1 MQLTS
6 SDSISFISDELF
18 RLKLDEIKTL
28 AKKNKISLIKKVNN
42 IQKPKTKQELINE
55 LLKK

>member
-6 SDSISFISDELF
+6 SDSISFISDELY
-18 RLKLDEIKTL
+18 RLKLEEIKSL
-28 AKKNKISLIKKVNN
+28 AKKNKISLVKKVNN